1 MVQPTASL
9 LPLASIGAWLRG
21 EDPLDAWVSEAD
33 RRGWRVFAEAC
44 DGAVPTALVATAVEA
59 LAAERLDAAVLAP
72 LRVWFTD
79 AAAVEA
85 PGLDDECRGWI
96 DQVRTEAGV
105 ALAALDIIE
114 PSLAGGGSTGDF
126 DDVTQVF
133 VLGFRWKALQ
143 GAAVSVLGPRLGFRP
158 VLGQGIDGRWVVRRS
173 SLVEH
178 GNAVDALCRL
188 AFDALAA
195 AADRT

>member
-1 MVQPTASL
+1 MH
-9 LPLASIGAWLRG
+9 
-21 EDPLDAWVSEAD
+21 
-33 RRGWRVFAEAC
+33 
-44 DGAVPTALVATAVEA
+44 TAVHH
-59 LAAERLDAAVLAP
+59 
-72 LRVWFTD
+72 
-79 AAAVEA
+79 
-85 PGLDDECRGWI
+85 
-96 DQVRTEAGV
+96 
-105 ALAALDIIE
+105 
-114 PSLAGGGSTGDF
+114 
-126 DDVTQVF
+126 DVTQVF

-158 VLGQGIDGRWVVRRS
+158 VLGQGTDGRWVVRRS